1 MTTVTATGGPI
12 DVWSAVD
19 TWKRCQFI
27 DVSWTREH
35 MCRERTL
42 LRFPSPVFLT
52 TGTRHPSACHP
63 LVGETN
69 LTSLSLSVLQVPD
82 IPARA
87 FRVPAEA
94 AGGGALGGGG
104 IDRMIV
110 GSTNYHHMS
119 GSSIL
124 DQQRECATA
133 YNKTGDPNPAMFA
146 ANEFLDSP
154 FSFGNGTVVSL
165 VHTEYP
171 GNVYNNTGPDP
182 PMCPGKAYPTC
193 WTVTIGLSISHD
205 WGLTWSHA
213 RPPPHHM
220 VAAVPYGYNSTQLAY
235 GWVSCVC
242 VCVCVCVCGK

>member
-1 MTTVTATGGPI
+1 M
-12 DVWSAVD
+12 
-19 TWKRCQFI
+19 
-27 DVSWTREH
+27 
-35 MCRERTL
+35 
-42 LRFPSPVFLT
+42 
-52 TGTRHPSACHP
+52 
-63 LVGETN
+63 
-69 LTSLSLSVLQVPD
+69 
-82 IPARA
+82 PAA
-87 FRVPAEA
+87 A
-94 AGGGALGGGG
+94 AGGGALGGALGS

-133 YNKTGDPNPAMFA
+133 FNKTGDPNPAMFA

-171 GNVYNNTGPDP
+171 GNDYNNTGPDP

-193 WTVTIGLSISHD
+193 WTVTIGLSVSHD
-205 WGLTWSHA
+205 WGLTWQHA
-213 RPPPHHM
+213 RPPPHHL
-220 VAAVPYGYNSTQLAY
+220 VAAVPYGYNATQLAY

-242 VCVCVCVCGK
+242 VCVGGGGQ